1 MAHHWWVL
9 IAGGWQT
16 LRSADGG
23 CWHSSLY
30 FLLPSD
36 DGSRVSSES
45 TAQLGGNLHKAES
58 ERGQREAD
66 PIVLH
71 SAQVPGVVL
80 LLEQQIPGTAG
91 AYLFLRPSLW

>member
-36 DGSRVSSES
+36 DGRRVSSES
-45 TAQLGGNLHKAES
+45 TAQLGGKLHKAES

-66 PIVLH
+66 PLVLH
-71 SAQVPGVVL
+71 SAQVPG
-80 LLEQQIPGTAG
+80 IGSGCYAG
-91 AYLFLRPSLW
+91 HERALLFLFVNHREQ